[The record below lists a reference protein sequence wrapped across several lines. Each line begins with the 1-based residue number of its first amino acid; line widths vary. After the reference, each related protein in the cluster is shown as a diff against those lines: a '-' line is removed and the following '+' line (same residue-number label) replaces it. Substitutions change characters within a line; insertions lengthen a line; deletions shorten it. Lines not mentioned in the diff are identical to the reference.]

1 MNGIKVKILDSQDEK
16 AWNRFVDFSPWG
28 DILQMWQ
35 WGELKKTQGWKP
47 LRIGVIRDGFLILTA
62 QILMKPVPFLGN
74 YAHVPHGPV
83 FHSKSDLEAALP
95 YFVEF
100 ITRIGKT
107 YDFAVVE
114 IEPKIGKLVED
125 QNSDLKPESQGSLSH
140 YFDPEIIEIFKKNK
154 FILTERNVEP
164 IHKLYYD
171 LNESEEILLSHC
183 QKNTRYNIK
192 LAEKKGVVIK
202 EYLPDSP
209 EIKEKLTEFFELVKI
224 TQERAKGYP
233 VRDLKT
239 YLKLFELFQGT
250 DHLSLFEASF
260 EGETIVMNISQR
272 NKYWSSSFYAGSNR
286 KHTNVKAPYLI
297 RWRSIQRAKS
307 YGSKSYDFWGIVP
320 GGKHAGYSDH
330 KLSFGGTR
338 IDNYGLLALPI
349 NPIKYELW
357 DFAIWARTEGKVKTR
372 EFLFN
377 SKNQAVD
384 LISKSINITKSWL
397 KNIFSK
403 SSQNNSQN
411 ATQPD
416 SKNADQSDSKTE
428 PDVDIKNTEIV
439 VDINQEVSDQN
450 QNHSKPLSLTS
461 IESTPDNAAIL
472 EIEQTQEVQD
482 TNSATPETPNP
493 LALVSTAAKVV
504 ETNNQ
509 HKRHKKK
516 FKHHRNRHEKNS

>member
-1 MNGIKVKILDSQDEK
+1 MNGIKVKILDNQDEQ

-83 FHSKSDLEAALP
+83 FHSKADLEVALP

-100 ITRIGKT
+100 ISRIGKT

-114 IEPKIGKLVED
+114 IEPKIGKLAEAE
-125 QNSDLKPESQGSLSH
+125 NSEFDSKLVNNLSH
-140 YFDPEIIEIFKKNK
+140 YFDPEIIEIFTKNK
-154 FILTERNVEP
+154 FIITNRNVEP
-164 IHKLYYD
+164 VHKLYYD
-171 LNESEEILLSHC
+171 LGNSEEKLLSQC

-192 LAEKKGVVIK
+192 LAEKKGVVVK

-209 EIKEKLTEFFELVKI
+209 EIKQKLSEFFELVKI

-239 YLKLFELFQGT
+239 YIKLFELFKGT

-260 EGETIVMNISQR
+260 EGEIIVMNISQR
-272 NKYWSSSFYAGSNR
+272 NKFWSSSFYAGSNR
-286 KHTNVKAPYLI
+286 KHTNVKAPYLL
-297 RWRSIQRAKS
+297 RWKAIQRAKEH
-307 YGSKSYDFWGIVP
+307 GSKTYDFWGIVP

-357 DFAIWARTEGKVKTR
+357 DLAIWIRTKGKIKTR

-377 SKNQAVD
+377 SKNQAMD
-384 LISKSINITKSWL
+384 LVTASIKKTKNWIQ
-397 KNIFSK
+397 NIFSK
-403 SSQNNSQN
+403 TSPTYSQEKNNNQKEN
-411 ATQPD
+411 Y
-416 SKNADQSDSKTE
+416 
-428 PDVDIKNTEIV
+428 KNTETIEKENTYIKK
-439 VDINQEVSDQN
+439 DKTIENSQKLLALKNSNLPQD
-450 QNHSKPLSLTS
+450 KILTLEPGLNTENLATTTN
-461 IESTPDNAAIL
+461 IEDSPR
-472 EIEQTQEVQD
+472 
-482 TNSATPETPNP
+482 P
-493 LALVSTAAKVV
+493 LALITTQAKVV
-504 ETNNQ
+504 EN
-509 HKRHKKK
+509 HKHPKRHKKK
-516 FKHHRNRHEKNS
+516 HKHHRNHHEKNS